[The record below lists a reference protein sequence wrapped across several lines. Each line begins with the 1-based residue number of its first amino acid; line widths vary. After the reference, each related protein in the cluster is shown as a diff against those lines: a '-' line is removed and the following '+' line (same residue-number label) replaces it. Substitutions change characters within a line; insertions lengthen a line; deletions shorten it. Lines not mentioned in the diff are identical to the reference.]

1 MDERK
6 RTAAAASAS
15 HFRQKKK
22 RRGAGV
28 PIAAAGSALAMNRP
42 ASTVSSAAAPAAP
55 PNFSSPDNPLY
66 LSNPIRSPAQAIQ
79 DFLQQ
84 VRAEIPKLLPPGVTW
99 PLDSHCFELECRL
112 GLLTVPK
119 SHRRVI
125 SGAHGRPGILAFACN
140 SAAQLVSGVS
150 KPYFDQT
157 MGDCNGES
165 NPVIAR
171 ALGCEPSSDSTVI
184 NGHVSVVE
192 RIETVYSGYRK
203 NERLVYKG
211 LHPAPDGSPLMLG
224 VLEKKKKL
232 RTFDFC
238 VPNASYDVRV
248 ALSLEQVLNASSE
261 FVDGWKSRRVK
272 RRRSYSGPSS
282 PWQIDVTH
290 VTTTFRSGDSTD
302 DYEVEME
309 LDNSQLLRLLNQQD
323 DVDPIAA
330 DLATQLWNMVS
341 RLNPLREESPALPS

>member
-6 RTAAAASAS
+6 RGAAAAATS

-22 RRGAGV
+22 RRGGGV

-42 ASTVSSAAAPAAP
+42 ASTESGAAAPAAP
-55 PNFSSPDNPLY
+55 PNSSSPDNPLY
-66 LSNPIRSPAQAIQ
+66 LSNPINSPAQAIQ
-79 DFLQQ
+79 EFLLQ

-99 PLDSHCFELECRL
+99 PLDAHCFELECRL
-112 GLLTVPK
+112 GVLTVPK

-125 SGAHGRPGILAFACN
+125 SGPHGRPGILAFACN

-150 KPYFDQT
+150 KPDFDQT
-157 MGDCNGES
+157 IGES
-165 NPVIAR
+165 NPVIAH
-171 ALGCEPSSDSTVI
+171 ALGCEPGSDSAVI

-203 NERLVYKG
+203 NERLVYQG
-211 LHPAPDGSPLMLG
+211 LHPAPDGSPLLLG

-261 FVDGWKSRRVK
+261 FVDGWKTRRVK
-272 RRRSYSGPSS
+272 RRRSYSVPSS

-330 DLATQLWNMVS
+330 DLAAQLWNVVS
-341 RLNPLREESPALPS
+341 RLNPLREESPSLPS